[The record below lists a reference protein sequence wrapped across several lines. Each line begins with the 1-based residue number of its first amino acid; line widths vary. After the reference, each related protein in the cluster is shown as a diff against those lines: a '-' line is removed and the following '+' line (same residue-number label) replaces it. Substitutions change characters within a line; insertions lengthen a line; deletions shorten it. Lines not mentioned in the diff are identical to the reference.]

1 MELPLAALIWLRE
14 KQIFFAYIFY
24 LFLPGYLPT
33 PPFYKIE
40 GVPNMWSVEQT
51 DGHVLNQFEFEAT
64 KIQYLGA
71 AIVPTEDL
79 ILTAN

>member
-1 MELPLAALIWLRE
+1 
-14 KQIFFAYIFY
+14 
-24 LFLPGYLPT
+24 
-33 PPFYKIE
+33 
-40 GVPNMWSVEQT
+40 MWSVEQT